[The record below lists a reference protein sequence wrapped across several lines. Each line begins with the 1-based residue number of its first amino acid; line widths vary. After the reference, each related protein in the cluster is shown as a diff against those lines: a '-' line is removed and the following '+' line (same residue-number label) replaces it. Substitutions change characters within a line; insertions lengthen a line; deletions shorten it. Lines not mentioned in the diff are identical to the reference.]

1 MEASVVLHN
10 LSGKISSLSL
20 QPNKTEENSYF
31 LSTIRKI
38 KNLDFFYNF
47 EDYENV
53 CKFLLNNKDLITVLE
68 SSIEEIRDIFGNSQ
82 VFLEIDNDP
91 EEEFEELFIVI
102 KSNFDANKVI
112 ELKEKFFYNWF
123 VKIIDKVGN
132 RLNFTVEPYE
142 L

>member
-1 MEASVVLHN
+1 MEASIVLHN

-20 QPNKTEENSYF
+20 QSNKTEENSYF
-31 LSTIRKI
+31 LSTIRRI

-53 CKFLLNNKDLITVLE
+53 YKFLLDNKDLITVLE
-68 SSIEEIRDIFGNSQ
+68 SSIEEIRNIFGNSQ

>member
-112 ELKEKFFYNWF
+112 ELKEKFFYDWF